1 MLFTGGI
8 GCGHGETLALLF
20 LMLVASCWVRVL
32 IWLSDLLRQPDMDE
46 LVKNIGGFVTK
57 MAVGKMAQVTA
68 VLGTTI
74 GSVIDCIAELYDKA
88 VSSGAVDGDGNLNED
103 GVIALKEDVRATVRV
118 FACVRAC
125 EMRTKPRVSLRWW
138 YRCIR
143 KSWRRMQRWKQ

>member
-1 MLFTGGI
+1 M
-8 GCGHGETLALLF
+8 
-20 LMLVASCWVRVL
+20 

-125 EMRTKPRVSLRWW
+125 EMRTKPRVSLR
-138 YRCIR
+138 
-143 KSWRRMQRWKQ
+143 

>member
-1 MLFTGGI
+1 
-8 GCGHGETLALLF
+8 
-20 LMLVASCWVRVL
+20 
-32 IWLSDLLRQPDMDE
+32 
-46 LVKNIGGFVTK
+46 VTK

-74 GSVIDCIAELYDKA
+74 GSVIDSIAQLYDKA
-88 VSSGAVDGDGNLNED
+88 VSSGAVDGNGNLNED

-125 EMRTKPRVSLRWW
+125 VRACEMRTKPRVSLRWW
-138 YRCIR
+138 YRCTR